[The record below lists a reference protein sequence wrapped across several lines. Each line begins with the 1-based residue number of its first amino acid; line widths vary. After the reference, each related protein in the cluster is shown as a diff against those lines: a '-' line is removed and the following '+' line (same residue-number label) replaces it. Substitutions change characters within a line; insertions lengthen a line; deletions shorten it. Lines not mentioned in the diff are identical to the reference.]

1 MAERKRTSPL
11 DWEDVRFFV
20 ALAEHGS
27 LSATARAL
35 HVNHATVSRRVA
47 ALEGRLG
54 RSLFDRRAQ
63 GYALT
68 LDGRA
73 VLDEARAMAEAAAG
87 LIQRL
92 ETEAGASGVVRLT
105 TVRALADHFLIDR
118 LDGFHRRHPDLD
130 LEILIDARVMSLA
143 RREADI
149 ALRLGRPRDSDLLAR
164 RVGRIA
170 FAFYAAP
177 AIRKALVRGQSPYMI
192 GYDDDS
198 DFVAEAKWLDQHFR
212 DRRFAFR
219 SNGQTSQAAAAR
231 AGFGVALLPRYL
243 GRADPGLVEVDF
255 GALPPERE
263 IWILV
268 RRDLARV
275 PRVRIVA
282 DELAG
287 LFHANQSLLGG

>member
-35 HVNHATVSRRVA
+35 HVNHATVSRRIA

-73 VLDEARAMAEAAAG
+73 VLDEAKAMAEAAAG

-219 SNGQTSQAAAAR
+219 SNSQTSQAAAAR

-255 GALPPERE
+255 AALPPERE